1 MKPPYKITSK
11 IVNQVSIISELIT
24 DIKYID
30 KNYNTLKL
38 RKENR
43 IKSIAGT
50 LQIEGNS
57 FDEEMITSL
66 IGGKAVLGTVKEI
79 EEVKGAVLAYENISN
94 YDYKNEKDLLKAHK
108 LLMGTILQ
116 NAGSYRVTNVGIG
129 GKSGVVHIAPPPDR
143 VAKLMGEL
151 FKWLATTDEHLLI
164 ASSVFHYEFE
174 FIHPFSDGNG
184 RVGRLWQSVILK
196 NLKEFF
202 IYLPIENI
210 VRKNQKR
217 YYKAIENSSSIGEST
232 PFIEFMLEII
242 EKSLKEYIKNSKK
255 LGDRL
260 GEELGEKNIKLTK
273 NRRAILDQ
281 ISKNRF
287 ITINE
292 LSKIIGIST
301 TAVENNLKYLKDK
314 NLIKRVGS
322 ANSGK
327 WKKL

>member
-79 EEVKGAVLAYENISN
+79 EEVKGAVLAYENILN

-108 LLMGTILQ
+108 YLMGTILQ

-143 VAKLMGEL
+143 VAKLMSEL
-151 FKWLATTDEHLLI
+151 FKWLAATDEHLLI

-174 FIHPFSDGNG
+174 FIHPFSDCNG